1 MNDQL
6 AAQLERLKQRD
17 LETRA
22 RLQANDRLYG
32 NYHQAMQTVHVENAR
47 ALDNITQQHGWP
59 GISLVGLAGGQAA
72 WLIARHSISTPELQ
86 RNFLGLL
93 TVAAQQGEAPMKQV
107 AMLTDRICFN
117 ENRPQ
122 VYGTVFDWDENG
134 VLGCN
139 VQDPETVDERRKI
152 VGLPPYQEAL
162 RENIAA
168 IENEG
173 GKPSQDFTGHQQAF
187 LPGLRASAGNSGLAL
202 RPTRFK

>member
-1 MNDQL
+1 
-6 AAQLERLKQRD
+6 
-17 LETRA
+17 
-22 RLQANDRLYG
+22 
-32 NYHQAMQTVHVENAR
+32 
-47 ALDNITQQHGWP
+47 
-59 GISLVGLAGGQAA
+59 
-72 WLIARHSISTPELQ
+72 
-86 RNFLGLL
+86 
-93 TVAAQQGEAPMKQV
+93 MKQV

-139 VQDPETVDERRKI
+139 IQDPETVDERRKI